1 MPQFP
6 WRNRL
11 GRRNTPD
18 PTTGIRVI
26 FSDPAVRVII
36 GVVFVTMLGFG
47 IVAPVLPLFARSF
60 GVSYGAAG
68 LLISAFAFTRLVA
81 GPVTGL
87 LVDRIGERAS
97 AAIGVAIIG
106 LSSVLTGLAP
116 TFPLAVTFRG
126 AGGAGSALLFNALT
140 SYLIKVVPKDRMGRT
155 LGLFYG
161 SFNVGIIAGA
171 PIGGII
177 ASRLGLA
184 SPLFF
189 YAGLLFVAGVLYLWL
204 VRDPAPDSKGH
215 GEQLQ
220 DGETAPTGPRSIKDL
235 LAQRAFVTTII
246 LNFAYLWMV
255 AAVFETLVPLFG
267 RDGLGMEPGAI
278 GAVFSVALAV
288 ELLVLYPAGKTAD
301 RIGRRPVVIPS
312 MAALAVLVAVLGF
325 ASNPLVLGSLMAV
338 LGVASGYAGV
348 PPGAML
354 SDVTPAGRSGTAV
367 GIFRFAGDLGFTLA
381 PVVVGSAASTLGFR
395 SAFWVA
401 ALPVAVALI
410 LALRMPETL
419 AAPRVREP
427 IRESS
432 DVQGDG
438 AG

>member
-1 MPQFP
+1 VPQLT
-6 WRNRL
+6 WRPRF
-11 GRRNTPD
+11 GRRHPSD
-18 PTTGIRVI
+18 PATGIRVI
-26 FSDPAVRVII
+26 LSDPAVRIII

-60 GVSYGAAG
+60 GVSYGAVG
-68 LLISAFAFTRLVA
+68 LLISAFAFTRLVV

-87 LVDRIGERAS
+87 LVDRFGERAS
-97 AAIGVAIIG
+97 AATGVAIVG
-106 LSSVLTGLAP
+106 VSSLLTGLAP
-116 TFPLAVTFRG
+116 TFTLAVTFRG
-126 AGGAGSALLFNALT
+126 AGGAGSALLFTALT

-171 PIGGII
+171 PVGGVI

-204 VRDPAPDSKGH
+204 VRDPAVGSKSNRGV
-215 GEQLQ
+215 LQ
-220 DGETAPTGPRSIKDL
+220 EGKAAPSGQPSLRDL
-235 LAQRAFVTTII
+235 LVQRAFITTIT

-267 RDGLGMEPGAI
+267 RDGLGMEPGSI

-288 ELLVLYPAGKTAD
+288 ELVVLYPAGKTAD

-325 ASNPLVLGSLMAV
+325 ASNPLVLGGLMAL
-338 LGVASGYAGV
+338 LGIASGYAGV

-367 GIFRFAGDLGFTLA
+367 SIFRFAGDLGFTLA
-381 PVVVGSAASTLGFR
+381 PVIVGSAASMGFR

-401 ALPVAVALI
+401 AVPVALALI
-410 LALRMPETL
+410 LALQMPETL
-419 AAPRVREP
+419 TRPGLVAPSANE
-427 IRESS
+427 
-432 DVQGDG
+432 DG
-438 AG
+438 TA